1 MPVTHPNKNY
11 DPMAPVISSSSGLH
25 FAVGKVIVAVIFLLY
40 FPKGRPIAM
49 REAPRIGLR
58 GS

>member
-1 MPVTHPNKNY
+1 
-11 DPMAPVISSSSGLH
+11 MAPVISSSSGLH